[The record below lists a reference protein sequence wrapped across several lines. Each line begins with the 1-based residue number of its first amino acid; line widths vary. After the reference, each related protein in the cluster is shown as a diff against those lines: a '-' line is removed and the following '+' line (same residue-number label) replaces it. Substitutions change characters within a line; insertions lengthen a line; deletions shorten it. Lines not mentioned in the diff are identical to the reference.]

1 MTFSPI
7 FYILKLAGWRTSK
20 RANILTPKK
29 ENTKRRTKN
38 KTKKR
43 EEKVKSMMYANF
55 GEFISQ
61 KRVEKQITLRKMADM
76 LGVSAPFL
84 TDVEKDRRNPFDM
97 EKLTQLAK
105 ILGLSNEERE
115 LMFNLAGKKRNA
127 VAPDLPE
134 YIMERDYVSAALR
147 TARDLDAGEEEWNQ
161 FVEELRKRKG

>member
-1 MTFSPI
+1 M
-7 FYILKLAGWRTSK
+7 
-20 RANILTPKK
+20 KK
-29 ENTKRRTKN
+29 NEKKSENR
-38 KTKKR
+38 
-43 EEKVKSMMYANF
+43 EKVKIMMYANF
-55 GEFISQ
+55 GEFINK
-61 KRVEKQITLRKMADM
+61 KRVEKKITLRKMADM

-105 ILGLSNEERE
+105 ILNLSKEENAQM
-115 LMFNLAGKKRNA
+115 LDLAGKKRNA

-147 TARDLDAGEEEWNQ
+147 TARDLDAGEEEWNR

>member
-1 MTFSPI
+1 M
-7 FYILKLAGWRTSK
+7 K
-20 RANILTPKK
+20 KK
-29 ENTKRRTKN
+29 ENE
-38 KTKKR
+38 KKSENR
-43 EEKVKSMMYANF
+43 EKVKIMMYANF
-55 GEFISQ
+55 GEFINK
-61 KRVEKQITLRKMADM
+61 KRVEKKITLRKMADM

-105 ILGLSNEERE
+105 ILNLSKEENAQM
-115 LMFNLAGKKRNA
+115 LDLAGKKRNA

-147 TARDLDAGEEEWNQ
+147 TARDLDAGEEEWNR

>member
-1 MTFSPI
+1 MKCI
-7 FYILKLAGWRTSK
+7 KEV
-20 RANILTPKK
+20 NEKK
-29 ENTKRRTKN
+29 SENR
-38 KTKKR
+38 
-43 EEKVKSMMYANF
+43 EKVKIMMYENF
-55 GEFISQ
+55 GEFISK
-61 KRVEKQITLRKMADM
+61 KRVEKKITLRKMADM

-97 EKLTQLAK
+97 EKLTQLAQ
-105 ILGLSNEERE
+105 ILNLSKEENAQM
-115 LMFNLAGKKRNA
+115 LDLAGKKRNA

>member
-1 MTFSPI
+1 M
-7 FYILKLAGWRTSK
+7 L
-20 RANILTPKK
+20 
-29 ENTKRRTKN
+29 
-38 KTKKR
+38 
-43 EEKVKSMMYANF
+43 YANF

-61 KRVEKQITLRKMADM
+61 KRAGKQITLRKMADM

-84 TDVEKDRRNPFDM
+84 TDVEKDRRNPFGL

-105 ILGLSNEERE
+105 ILDLSDEERE
-115 LMFNLAGKKRNA
+115 LMYNLAGRKRNA

>member
-1 MTFSPI
+1 MLIYEHRYKSEM
-7 FYILKLAGWRTSK
+7 K
-20 RANILTPKK
+20 KK
-29 ENTKRRTKN
+29 ENE
-38 KTKKR
+38 KKSENR
-43 EEKVKSMMYANF
+43 EKVKIMMYANF
-55 GEFISQ
+55 GEFINK
-61 KRVEKQITLRKMADM
+61 KRVEKKITLRKMADM

-105 ILGLSNEERE
+105 ILNLSKEENAQM
-115 LMFNLAGKKRNA
+115 LDLAGKKRNA

-147 TARDLDAGEEEWNQ
+147 TARDLDAGEEEWNR